1 MRYPDVRISQ
11 DILVYHISGY
21 VRISFWCKL
30 PDVAM
35 LQQPVADSGQAVLTD
50 GSSSSKPISLS
61 HVAGELGLQNR
72 THNLISIG
80 VELKKLYV
88 ALQGK
93 DQPKH
98 VQLCNGRVTKVNSYM
113 ESHPAL
119 VEEILHWYLAGRP

>member
-1 MRYPDVRISQ
+1 MFRYLRISQ
-11 DILVYHISGY
+11 DISGY
-21 VRISFWCKL
+21 IRISFWGEL
-30 PDVAM
+30 PNVAM

-50 GSSSSKPISLS
+50 CSISIKPISLS
-61 HVAGELGLQNR
+61 LVAGELGLLIP

-80 VELKKLYV
+80 VELKKLYL

-113 ESHPAL
+113 ESDPAL
-119 VEEILHWYLAGRP
+119 MEEILHWYLAGRP